1 MYDMVITSLPGM
13 DRDKP
18 APGPAF
24 LKGYLE
30 TKGFKIKVIDGNQ
43 LDTLDNIHKEIS
55 QYKFKWLGISVFSYL
70 QKDDA
75 LKLGEKYDNVLF
87 GGSGVDVF
95 WPRKHFVV
103 GEGEYA
109 LVEFLNGNLD
119 YPGINGNPPQQIE
132 NIEDLPPPDYSDV
145 MCKHDYDTAIIS
157 GSRGCVRKCTF
168 CDVMT
173 IWPKYRWKTGKK
185 IADEMH
191 EVAEKTGL
199 KKIGFSDSLVNGSM
213 KHFRDMCKEL
223 ASRDNKVQW
232 NGQFIV
238 RGAKT
243 FSSEDFDNLA
253 NSGCNGLT
261 MGIESGSEKV
271 RDHMRKKFSNE
282 DIDYFMKNLGNRKIK
297 MKMLLIVGY
306 PTETEEDF
314 EETLQLLRRYKKYA
328 KYISVS
334 PHMMLTYKNTPLDFD
349 HRDLYDTE
357 GFHWKN
363 DISNY
368 DIRLV
373 RFKKVFEV
381 GQQMGYKF
389 NKHALDKIEK
399 FDKLQYQS

>member
-1 MYDMVITSLPGM
+1 MYDIVITSLPGM
-13 DRDKP
+13 DKDKP

-24 LKGYLE
+24 LKGFLE
-30 TKGFKIKVIDGNQ
+30 PLGYKVKVIDGNQ
-43 LDTLDNIHKEIS
+43 LDDLERIHLEIS
-55 QYKFKWLGISVFSYL
+55 QYDFKWLGISVFSYL

-75 LKLGEKYDNVLF
+75 LKLAEEYDNVLF
-87 GGSGVDVF
+87 GGSGVDIN
-95 WPRKHFVV
+95 WPRKNYIV

-109 LVEFLNGNLD
+109 LLEFLKGNLD
-119 YPGINGNPPQQIE
+119 YPGINGNQPKQIE

-145 MCKHDYDTAIIS
+145 MHKHKYDTAIIS

-173 IWPKYRWKTGKK
+173 IWPKYKWKTGKK
-185 IADEMH
+185 IVDDMH
-191 EVAEKTGL
+191 EVANKTGL

-213 KHFRDMCKEL
+213 KHFRDMCSEL
-223 ASRDNKVQW
+223 AKREKKVQW

-261 MGIESGSEKV
+261 MGIESGSEAV

-282 DIDYFMKNLGNRKIK
+282 DIEYFVTNLGDRNIK
-297 MKMLLIVGY
+297 MKFLLIVGY

-314 EETLQLLRRYKKYA
+314 EMTLEMLKKYG
-328 KYISVS
+328 KYSHLISVS
-334 PHMMLTYKNTPLDFD
+334 PHMMLTYENTPLDLE
-349 HRDLYDTE
+349 HRELYDDH

-363 DISNY
+363 EISDY
-368 DIRLV
+368 DIRYK
-373 RFKKVFEV
+373 RFVKVFEV
-381 GQQMGYKF
+381 GKEMGYNF
-389 NKHALDKIEK
+389 NQHALEKIEK
-399 FDKLQYQS
+399 FNVQYQS

>member
-1 MYDMVITSLPGM
+1 MYDIVITSLPGM
-13 DRDKP
+13 DKDKP

-24 LKGYLE
+24 LKGFLE
-30 TKGFKIKVIDGNQ
+30 PLGYKVKVIDGNQ
-43 LDTLDNIHKEIS
+43 LDDLERIHLEIS
-55 QYKFKWLGISVFSYL
+55 QYDFKWLGISVFSYL

-75 LKLGEKYDNVLF
+75 LKLAEEYDNVLF
-87 GGSGVDVF
+87 GGSGVDLN
-95 WPRKHFVV
+95 WPRKNHIV

-109 LVEFLNGNLD
+109 LLEFLKGNLD
-119 YPGINGNPPQQIE
+119 YPGINGNQPKQIE

-145 MCKHDYDTAIIS
+145 MHKHKYDTAIIS

-173 IWPKYRWKTGKK
+173 IWPKYKWKTGKK
-185 IADEMH
+185 IADDMH
-191 EVAEKTGL
+191 EVANKTGL

-213 KHFRDMCKEL
+213 KHFRDMCSEL
-223 ASRDNKVQW
+223 AKREKKVQW

-261 MGIESGSEKV
+261 MGIESGSEAV

-282 DIDYFMKNLGNRKIK
+282 DIEYFVTNLGDRNIK
-297 MKMLLIVGY
+297 MKFLLIVGY

-314 EETLQLLRRYKKYA
+314 EMTLEMLKKYG
-328 KYISVS
+328 KYSHLISVS
-334 PHMMLTYKNTPLDFD
+334 PHMMLTYENTPLDLE
-349 HRDLYDTE
+349 HRELYDDH

-363 DISNY
+363 EISDY
-368 DIRLV
+368 DIRYK
-373 RFKKVFEV
+373 RFVKVFEV
-381 GQQMGYKF
+381 GKEMGYNF
-389 NKHALDKIEK
+389 NQHALEKIEK
-399 FDKLQYQS
+399 FNVQYQS

>member
-1 MYDMVITSLPGM
+1 MYDIVITSLPGM
-13 DRDKP
+13 DKDKP

-24 LKGYLE
+24 LKGFLE
-30 TKGFKIKVIDGNQ
+30 PLGYKVKVIHGNK
-43 LDTLDNIHKEIS
+43 LDDLERIHLEIS
-55 QYKFKWLGISVFSYL
+55 QYDFKWLGISVFSYL

-75 LKLGEKYDNVLF
+75 LKLAEEYDNVLF
-87 GGSGVDVF
+87 GGSGVDIN
-95 WPRKHFVV
+95 WPRKNYIV

-109 LVEFLNGNLD
+109 LLEFLKGNLD
-119 YPGINGNPPQQIE
+119 YPGINGNQPKQIE

-145 MCKHDYDTAIIS
+145 MHKHKYDTAIIS

-173 IWPKYRWKTGKK
+173 IWPKYKWKTGKK
-185 IADEMH
+185 IADDMH
-191 EVAEKTGL
+191 EVANKTGL

-213 KHFRDMCKEL
+213 KHFRDMCSEL
-223 ASRDNKVQW
+223 AKREKKVQW

-261 MGIESGSEKV
+261 MGIESGSEAV

-282 DIDYFMKNLGNRKIK
+282 DIEYFVTNLGDRNIK
-297 MKMLLIVGY
+297 MKFLLIVGY

-314 EETLQLLRRYKKYA
+314 EMTLEMLRKYG
-328 KYISVS
+328 KYSHLISVS
-334 PHMMLTYKNTPLDFD
+334 PHMMLTYENTPLDLE
-349 HRDLYDTE
+349 HRELYDDH

-363 DISNY
+363 DISDY
-368 DIRLV
+368 DIRYK
-373 RFKKVFEV
+373 RFVKVFEV
-381 GQQMGYKF
+381 GKEMGYNF
-389 NKHALDKIEK
+389 NQHALEKIEK
-399 FDKLQYQS
+399 FNVQYQS

>member
-1 MYDMVITSLPGM
+1 
-13 DRDKP
+13 
-18 APGPAF
+18 
-24 LKGYLE
+24 
-30 TKGFKIKVIDGNQ
+30 
-43 LDTLDNIHKEIS
+43 
-55 QYKFKWLGISVFSYL
+55 
-70 QKDDA
+70 
-75 LKLGEKYDNVLF
+75 
-87 GGSGVDVF
+87 
-95 WPRKHFVV
+95 
-103 GEGEYA
+103 
-109 LVEFLNGNLD
+109 
-119 YPGINGNPPQQIE
+119 
-132 NIEDLPPPDYSDV
+132 

>member
-173 IWPKYRWKTGKK
+173 IWPKYRWKSGKK

-223 ASRDNKVQW
+223 ASRDKKIQW

-282 DIDYFMKNLGNRKIK
+282 DIDYFMKNLGDRKIK

-328 KYISVS
+328 RYISVS
-334 PHMMLTYKNTPLDFD
+334 PHMMLTYANTPLDFD

-368 DIRLV
+368 GIRLE

>member
-1 MYDMVITSLPGM
+1 MYDIVITSLPGM
-13 DRDKP
+13 DKDKP

-24 LKGYLE
+24 LKGFLE
-30 TKGFKIKVIDGNQ
+30 PLGYKVKVIDGNQ
-43 LDTLDNIHKEIS
+43 LDDLERIHLEIS
-55 QYKFKWLGISVFSYL
+55 QYDFKWLGISVFSYL

-75 LKLGEKYDNVLF
+75 LKLAEEYDNVLF
-87 GGSGVDVF
+87 GGSGVDIN
-95 WPRKHFVV
+95 WPRKNYIV

-109 LVEFLNGNLD
+109 LLEFLKGNLD
-119 YPGINGNPPQQIE
+119 YPGINGNQPKQIE

-145 MCKHDYDTAIIS
+145 MHKHNYDTAIIS

-173 IWPKYRWKTGKK
+173 IWPKYKWKTGKK
-185 IADEMH
+185 IADDMH
-191 EVAEKTGL
+191 EVANKTGL

-213 KHFRDMCKEL
+213 KHFRDMCSEL
-223 ASRDNKVQW
+223 AKREKKVQW

-261 MGIESGSEKV
+261 MGIESGSEAV

-282 DIDYFMKNLGNRKIK
+282 DIEYFVTNLGDRNIK
-297 MKMLLIVGY
+297 MKFLLIVGY

-314 EETLQLLRRYKKYA
+314 EMTLEMLRKYG
-328 KYISVS
+328 KYSHLISVS
-334 PHMMLTYKNTPLDFD
+334 PHMMLTYENTPLDLD
-349 HRDLYDTE
+349 HRELYDDH

-363 DISNY
+363 EISDY
-368 DIRLV
+368 DIRYK
-373 RFKKVFEV
+373 RFVKVFEV
-381 GQQMGYKF
+381 GKEMGYNF
-389 NKHALDKIEK
+389 NQHALEKIEK
-399 FDKLQYQS
+399 FNVQYQS

>member
-30 TKGFKIKVIDGNQ
+30 TKGFKIKVVDGNQ

-119 YPGINGNPPQQIE
+119 YPGINGRQPEQIQDIE
-132 NIEDLPPPDYSDV
+132 NLPPPDYSDV
-145 MCKHDYDTAIIS
+145 IHKHNYDTAIIS

-173 IWPKYRWKTGKK
+173 IWPKYKWKTGKK
-185 IADEMH
+185 IADDMH
-191 EVAEKTGL
+191 EVAERTGL

-223 ASRDNKVQW
+223 ASREKKIQW

-243 FSSEDFDNLA
+243 FSSDDFDNLA

-261 MGIESGSEKV
+261 MGIESGSERV

-282 DIDYFMKNLGNRKIK
+282 DIDYFMTNLGDRKIK

-314 EETLQLLRRYKKYA
+314 EETLSLLKRYKKYA

-334 PHMMLTYKNTPLDFD
+334 PHMMLTYANTPLDFD

-368 DIRLV
+368 GIRLE

>member
-1 MYDMVITSLPGM
+1 MYDIVITSLPGM
-13 DRDKP
+13 DKDKP

-24 LKGYLE
+24 LKGFLE
-30 TKGFKIKVIDGNQ
+30 PLGYKVKVIDGNQ
-43 LDTLDNIHKEIS
+43 LDDLERIHLEIS
-55 QYKFKWLGISVFSYL
+55 QYDFKWLGISVFSYL

-75 LKLGEKYDNVLF
+75 LKLAEEYDNVLF
-87 GGSGVDVF
+87 GGSGVDIN
-95 WPRKHFVV
+95 WPRKNYIV

-109 LVEFLNGNLD
+109 LLEFLKGNLD
-119 YPGINGNPPQQIE
+119 YPGINGNQPKQIE

-145 MCKHDYDTAIIS
+145 MHKHKYDTAIIS

-173 IWPKYRWKTGKK
+173 IWPKYKWKTGKK
-185 IADEMH
+185 IADDMH
-191 EVAEKTGL
+191 EVANKTGL

-213 KHFRDMCKEL
+213 KHFRDMCSEL
-223 ASRDNKVQW
+223 AKREKKVQW

-261 MGIESGSEKV
+261 MGIESGSEAV

-282 DIDYFMKNLGNRKIK
+282 DIEYFVTNLGDRNIK
-297 MKMLLIVGY
+297 MKFLLIVGY

-314 EETLQLLRRYKKYA
+314 EMTLEMLRKYG
-328 KYISVS
+328 KYSHLISVS
-334 PHMMLTYKNTPLDFD
+334 PHMMLTYENTPLDLE
-349 HRDLYDTE
+349 HRELYDDH

-363 DISNY
+363 EISDY
-368 DIRLV
+368 DIRYK
-373 RFKKVFEV
+373 RFVKVFEV
-381 GQQMGYKF
+381 GKEMGYNF
-389 NKHALDKIEK
+389 NQHALEKIEK
-399 FDKLQYQS
+399 FNVQYQS

>member
-119 YPGINGNPPQQIE
+119 YPGINGKPPQQIE
-132 NIEDLPPPDYSDV
+132 NIENLPPPDYSDV

-223 ASRDNKVQW
+223 ASRDKKVQW

-282 DIDYFMKNLGNRKIK
+282 DIDYFMKNLGDRKIK

>member
-30 TKGFKIKVIDGNQ
+30 TKGFKIKVVDGNQ

-95 WPRKHFVV
+95 WPRKHFIV

-119 YPGINGNPPQQIE
+119 YPGINGRQPEQIQDIE
-132 NIEDLPPPDYSDV
+132 NLPPPDYSDV
-145 MCKHDYDTAIIS
+145 IHKHNYDTAIIS

-173 IWPKYRWKTGKK
+173 IWPKYKWKTGKK
-185 IADEMH
+185 IADDMH
-191 EVAEKTGL
+191 EVAERTGL

-223 ASRDNKVQW
+223 ASREKKIQW

-243 FSSEDFDNLA
+243 FSSDDFDNLA

-261 MGIESGSEKV
+261 MGIESGSERV

-282 DIDYFMKNLGNRKIK
+282 DIDYFMTNLGDRKIK

-314 EETLQLLRRYKKYA
+314 EETLSLLKRYKKYA

-334 PHMMLTYKNTPLDFD
+334 PHMMLTYANTPLDFD

-368 DIRLV
+368 GIRLE

>member
-95 WPRKHFVV
+95 WPRKHFIV

-119 YPGINGNPPQQIE
+119 YPGINGRQPEQIQDIE
-132 NIEDLPPPDYSDV
+132 NLPPPDYSDV
-145 MCKHDYDTAIIS
+145 IHKHNYDTAIIS

-173 IWPKYRWKTGKK
+173 IWPKYKWKTGKK
-185 IADEMH
+185 IADDMH
-191 EVAEKTGL
+191 EVAERTGL

-223 ASRDNKVQW
+223 ASREKKIQW

-243 FSSEDFDNLA
+243 FSSDDFDNLA

-261 MGIESGSEKV
+261 MGIESGSERV

-282 DIDYFMKNLGNRKIK
+282 DIDYFMTNLGDRKIK

-314 EETLQLLRRYKKYA
+314 EETLSLLKRYKKYA

-334 PHMMLTYKNTPLDFD
+334 PHMMLTYANTPLDFD

-368 DIRLV
+368 GIRLE

>member
-30 TKGFKIKVIDGNQ
+30 TKGFKIKVVDGNQ

-95 WPRKHFVV
+95 WPRKHFIV

-119 YPGINGNPPQQIE
+119 YPGINGRQPEQIQDIE
-132 NIEDLPPPDYSDV
+132 NLPPPDYSDV
-145 MCKHDYDTAIIS
+145 IHKHNYDTAIIS

-173 IWPKYRWKTGKK
+173 IWPKYKWKTGKK
-185 IADEMH
+185 IADDMH
-191 EVAEKTGL
+191 EVAERTGL

-223 ASRDNKVQW
+223 ASREKKIQW

-243 FSSEDFDNLA
+243 FSSDDFDNLA

-261 MGIESGSEKV
+261 MGIESGSERV

-282 DIDYFMKNLGNRKIK
+282 DIDYFMTNLGDRKIK

-314 EETLQLLRRYKKYA
+314 EETLLLLKRYKKYA

-334 PHMMLTYKNTPLDFD
+334 PHMMLTYANTPLDFD

-368 DIRLV
+368 GIRLE

>member
-30 TKGFKIKVIDGNQ
+30 TKGFKIKVVDGNQ

-95 WPRKHFVV
+95 WPRKHFIV

-119 YPGINGNPPQQIE
+119 YPGINGRQPEQIQDIE
-132 NIEDLPPPDYSDV
+132 NLPPPDYSDV
-145 MCKHDYDTAIIS
+145 IHKHNYDTAIIS

-173 IWPKYRWKTGKK
+173 IWPKYKWKTGKK
-185 IADEMH
+185 IADDMH
-191 EVAEKTGL
+191 EVAERTGL

-223 ASRDNKVQW
+223 ASREKKIQW

-243 FSSEDFDNLA
+243 FSSDDFDNLA

-282 DIDYFMKNLGNRKIK
+282 DIDYFMTNLGDRKIK

-314 EETLQLLRRYKKYA
+314 EETLSLLKRYKKYA

-334 PHMMLTYKNTPLDFD
+334 PHMMLTYANTPLDFD

-368 DIRLV
+368 GIRLE

>member
-30 TKGFKIKVIDGNQ
+30 TKGFKIKVVDGNQ

-95 WPRKHFVV
+95 WPRKHFIV

-119 YPGINGNPPQQIE
+119 YPGINGRQPEQIQDIE
-132 NIEDLPPPDYSDV
+132 NLPPPDYSDV
-145 MCKHDYDTAIIS
+145 IHKHNYDTAIIS

-173 IWPKYRWKTGKK
+173 IWPKYKWKTGKK
-185 IADEMH
+185 IADDMH
-191 EVAEKTGL
+191 EVAERTGL

-213 KHFRDMCKEL
+213 KHFREMCKEL
-223 ASRDNKVQW
+223 ASREKKIQW

-243 FSSEDFDNLA
+243 FSSDDFDNLA

-261 MGIESGSEKV
+261 MGIESGSERV

-282 DIDYFMKNLGNRKIK
+282 DIDYFMTNLGDRKIK

-314 EETLQLLRRYKKYA
+314 EETLSLLKRYKKYA

-334 PHMMLTYKNTPLDFD
+334 PHMMLTYANTPLDFD

-368 DIRLV
+368 GIRLE

>member
-30 TKGFKIKVIDGNQ
+30 TKGFKIKVVDGNQ

-95 WPRKHFVV
+95 WPRKHFIV

-119 YPGINGNPPQQIE
+119 YPGINGRQPEQIQDIE
-132 NIEDLPPPDYSDV
+132 NLPPPDYSDV
-145 MCKHDYDTAIIS
+145 IHKHNYDTAIIS

-173 IWPKYRWKTGKK
+173 IWPKYKWKTGKK
-185 IADEMH
+185 IADDMH
-191 EVAEKTGL
+191 EVAERTGL

-223 ASRDNKVQW
+223 ASREKKIQW

-243 FSSEDFDNLA
+243 FSSDDFDNLA

-282 DIDYFMKNLGNRKIK
+282 DIDYFMTNLGDRKIK

-314 EETLQLLRRYKKYA
+314 EETLLLLKRYKKYA

-334 PHMMLTYKNTPLDFD
+334 PHMMLTYANTPLDFD

-368 DIRLV
+368 GIRLE

>member
-1 MYDMVITSLPGM
+1 MVITSLPGM

-119 YPGINGNPPQQIE
+119 YPGINGKPPQQIE

-223 ASRDNKVQW
+223 ASRDKKVQW

-282 DIDYFMKNLGNRKIK
+282 DIDYFMKNLGDRKIK